1 MRAIVSHL
9 AQRRR
14 QARRDRLQQPVA
26 GLVTERVVHL
36 LEAVEVDEQR
46 RALGVA
52 AAGPGEHLLDPV
64 EDQRAVGQAGE
75 RVVQRL
81 VPDAL
86 EQAGVANRDRRLA
99 REAAQTVRQLRVV
112 AQALGPVHDVADDQ
126 ADRAR
131 R

>member
-1 MRAIVSHL
+1 M
-9 AQRRR
+9 
-14 QARRDRLQQPVA
+14 QQLVA
-26 GLVTERVVHL
+26 GLVAERVVDL

-46 RALGVA
+46 RALGA
-52 AAGPGEHLLDPV
+52 APAGAREHLLDPV
-64 EDQRAVGQAGE
+64 EDQRPVGQTGE

-86 EQAGVANRDRRLA
+86 EQPGVADRDRRLA
-99 REAAQTVRQLRVV
+99 RETAQPARELGVV
-112 AQALGPVHDVADDQ
+112 AQALGPVDDVADDE